1 MQDVR
6 IEDGDDAA
14 QIVQK
19 ARDNDVV
26 EVQKAVEDNAEEIN
40 LPDYLSPL
48 QTYD

>member
-14 QIVQK
+14 HIFQK
-19 ARDNDVV
+19 AKDNDMV
-26 EVQKAVEDNAEEIN
+26 EVKEAVEEKAEDNN
-40 LPDYLSPL
+40 LPEYLSPL